1 MKLMM
6 GKKEYNSELDR
17 WIGKESPHKSKCQG

>member
-17 WIGKESPHKSKCQG
+17 RIGKESPHKSTFQG